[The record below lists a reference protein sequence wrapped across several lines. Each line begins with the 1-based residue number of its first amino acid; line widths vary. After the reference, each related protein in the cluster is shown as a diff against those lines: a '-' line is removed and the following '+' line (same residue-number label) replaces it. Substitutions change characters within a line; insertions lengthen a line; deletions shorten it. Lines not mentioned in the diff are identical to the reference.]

1 MTDDTPQS
9 DRGVLKQYD
18 AFSHALFEKSGGAF
32 FILDD
37 QGEMV
42 MVNGEAASLTGYSP
56 RELST
61 GMFRDILSSGME
73 DIFQNQHDRLFSTEV
88 SSVDYK
94 LCLKTA
100 HGEIREMV
108 ITESRIPD
116 SPHVILAAWPTGD
129 GWQLHDTLKVQMGVF
144 QQFLSNSPLAT
155 CMVDA
160 TGKVVFANEEFGKLF
175 CYRLP
180 EIKEQGLEI
189 LYPEDHKESEARYLH
204 AVLAGKTVQV
214 EVSRRRKN
222 DTLIPVSLTAYPLVI
237 GGESLGAVFL
247 YRDISERKVY
257 EEELTRQALHDTLT
271 QLPNRALFMERLS
284 YFLNR
289 CHRKSCAKSVMFM
302 IDLDRFKLINDSL
315 GHLVG
320 DALLVGVARRL
331 EKCLRPLDTV
341 ARLGG
346 DEFGVIL
353 DDYENKHDVVQIAK
367 RILEEISSPLV
378 IGPHEVYSGASMGIV
393 FVTSEYQRPED
404 ILRDADIAMYRAKSL
419 GRGRF
424 KVFSRNMHE
433 NAVETM
439 SLENDIRQG
448 LGNNEFSVAYQ
459 PIISL
464 KSGMI
469 TGVEA
474 LARWNHPTKGVISPI
489 QFIPIAEESGLIVSL
504 GKRILAQACED
515 MVSWHKVAP
524 DKAPLLLSVNMS
536 PKQFFQPDLVDSVT
550 YILAKTGL
558 SPSYLKIEITESV
571 ILENAKDVIHKI
583 ETFKKMGIKF
593 SIDDFGTGYS
603 SMAYLQKFPVDQ
615 LKIDLSFVRD
625 MHTNKGNLEIVR
637 AIIQL
642 AHSLRLNVVA
652 EGVEQC
658 VHKDLLSSMGCDFGQ
673 GYFFSRPVSAECLQI
688 LLRESD

>member
-9 DRGVLKQYD
+9 DRGTLKQYD

-37 QGEMV
+37 QGEVV
-42 MVNGEAASLTGYSP
+42 MVNGEAASLTGHSP
-56 RELST
+56 KELST
-61 GMFRDILSSGME
+61 GMFQDILPSGMVG
-73 DIFQNQHDRLFSTEV
+73 IFQSQHARLFSNAT

-100 HGEIREMV
+100 QGMVREMV
-108 ITESRIPD
+108 VTESRIPD
-116 SPHVILAAWPTGD
+116 SPHVILAVWPTAERGE
-129 GWQLHDTLKVQMGVF
+129 LHDTLKVQMTIF
-144 QQFLSNSPLAT
+144 QQFLANSPLAT
-155 CMVDA
+155 CMVDSM
-160 TGKVVFANEEFGKLF
+160 GRVVFANEEFGRLF
-175 CYRLP
+175 GYTLL
-180 EIKEQGLEI
+180 EIKDQGLEM
-189 LYPEDHKESEARYLH
+189 LYPENHKKSEARFLQ

-214 EVSRRRKN
+214 EVSRRRKD
-222 DTLIPVSLTAYPLVI
+222 DTLIPGSLTGYPLVI
-237 GGESLGAVFL
+237 GGEHLGAVFS

-257 EEELTRQALHDTLT
+257 EDELTRQALHDTLT

-289 CHRKSCAKSVMFM
+289 CHRKSCAKSVVFM

-315 GHLVG
+315 GHLMG
-320 DALLVGVARRL
+320 DALLVKIARRL
-331 EKCLRPLDTV
+331 EGCLRPLDTV

-367 RILEEISSPLV
+367 RILEEISRPLF
-378 IGPHEVYSGASMGIV
+378 IGAHEVYSGASMGIV

-448 LGNNEFSVAYQ
+448 LARQEFSVAYQ

-464 KSGMI
+464 ESGMI

-474 LARWNHPTKGVISPI
+474 LARWNHPTRGAISPTR
-489 QFIPIAEESGLIVSL
+489 FIPIAEESGLIVPL
-504 GKRILAQACED
+504 GKTILTRACQD
-515 MVSWHKVAP
+515 MVSWHKLAP

-536 PKQFFQPDLVDSVT
+536 PKQFFQPDLVDSVN

-558 SPSYLKIEITESV
+558 SPTYLKIEITESV
-571 ILENAKDVIHKI
+571 ILDNAKEVIHKL
-583 ETFKKMGIKF
+583 ETFKKMGIRF

-625 MHTNKGNLEIVR
+625 MHINNDNLEIVR
-637 AIIQL
+637 AIIRL

-652 EGVEQC
+652 EGVEQS
-658 VHKDLLSSMGCDFGQ
+658 VHKDLLSSMECDFGQ
-673 GYFFSRPVSAECLQI
+673 GYFFSRPVSAENMDLLLQGK
-688 LLRESD
+688 D

>member
-1 MTDDTPQS
+1 
-9 DRGVLKQYD
+9 
-18 AFSHALFEKSGGAF
+18 
-32 FILDD
+32 
-37 QGEMV
+37 
-42 MVNGEAASLTGYSP
+42 
-56 RELST
+56 
-61 GMFRDILSSGME
+61 
-73 DIFQNQHDRLFSTEV
+73 
-88 SSVDYK
+88 VDYK

-100 HGEIREMV
+100 QGMVREMV
-108 ITESRIPD
+108 VTESRIPD
-116 SPHVILAAWPTGD
+116 SPHVILAVWPTAERGE
-129 GWQLHDTLKVQMGVF
+129 LHDTLKVQMTIF
-144 QQFLSNSPLAT
+144 QQFLANSPLAT
-155 CMVDA
+155 CMVDSM
-160 TGKVVFANEEFGKLF
+160 GRVVFANEEFGRLF
-175 CYRLP
+175 GYTLL
-180 EIKEQGLEI
+180 EIKDQGLEM
-189 LYPEDHKESEARYLH
+189 LYPENHKKSEARFLQ

-214 EVSRRRKN
+214 EVSRRRKD
-222 DTLIPVSLTAYPLVI
+222 DTLIPVSLTGYPLVI
-237 GGESLGAVFL
+237 GGEHLGAVFS

-257 EEELTRQALHDTLT
+257 EDELTRQALHDTLT

-289 CHRKSCAKSVMFM
+289 CHRKSCAKSVVFM

-315 GHLVG
+315 GHLMG
-320 DALLVGVARRL
+320 DALLVKIARRL
-331 EKCLRPLDTV
+331 EGCLRPLDTV

-367 RILEEISSPLV
+367 RILEEISRPLF
-378 IGPHEVYSGASMGIV
+378 IGAHEVYSGASMGIV

-448 LGNNEFSVAYQ
+448 LARQEFSVAYQ

-464 KSGMI
+464 ESGMI

-474 LARWNHPTKGVISPI
+474 LARWNHPTRGAISPTR
-489 QFIPIAEESGLIVSL
+489 FIPIAEESGLIVPL
-504 GKRILAQACED
+504 GKTILTRACQD
-515 MVSWHKVAP
+515 MVSWHKLAP

-536 PKQFFQPDLVDSVT
+536 PKQFFQPDLVDSVN

-558 SPSYLKIEITESV
+558 SPTYLKIEITESV
-571 ILENAKDVIHKI
+571 ILDNAKEVIHKL
-583 ETFKKMGIKF
+583 ETFKKMGIRF

-625 MHTNKGNLEIVR
+625 MHINNDNLEIVR
-637 AIIQL
+637 AIIRL

-652 EGVEQC
+652 EGVEQS
-658 VHKDLLSSMGCDFGQ
+658 VHKDLLSSMECDFGQ
-673 GYFFSRPVSAECLQI
+673 GYFFSRPVSAENMDLLLQGK
-688 LLRESD
+688 D

>member
-1 MTDDTPQS
+1 
-9 DRGVLKQYD
+9 
-18 AFSHALFEKSGGAF
+18 
-32 FILDD
+32 
-37 QGEMV
+37 
-42 MVNGEAASLTGYSP
+42 
-56 RELST
+56 
-61 GMFRDILSSGME
+61 
-73 DIFQNQHDRLFSTEV
+73 
-88 SSVDYK
+88 
-94 LCLKTA
+94 
-100 HGEIREMV
+100 
-108 ITESRIPD
+108 
-116 SPHVILAAWPTGD
+116 
-129 GWQLHDTLKVQMGVF
+129 
-144 QQFLSNSPLAT
+144 
-155 CMVDA
+155 
-160 TGKVVFANEEFGKLF
+160 
-175 CYRLP
+175 
-180 EIKEQGLEI
+180 
-189 LYPEDHKESEARYLH
+189 
-204 AVLAGKTVQV
+204 
-214 EVSRRRKN
+214 
-222 DTLIPVSLTAYPLVI
+222 
-237 GGESLGAVFL
+237 
-247 YRDISERKVY
+247 
-257 EEELTRQALHDTLT
+257 
-271 QLPNRALFMERLS
+271 
-284 YFLNR
+284 
-289 CHRKSCAKSVMFM
+289 MFM

-367 RILEEISSPLV
+367 RILEEISRPLV

-583 ETFKKMGIKF
+583 ETFKKMGIRF

>member
-1 MTDDTPQS
+1 MIDDTPHS
-9 DRGVLKQYD
+9 DHGTLRQYD

-32 FILDD
+32 FVLDD
-37 QGEMV
+37 QGEVV
-42 MVNGEAASLTGYSP
+42 MVNGEAAALTGYSP

-61 GMFRDILSSGME
+61 GTFQDILPSGMI
-73 DIFQNQHDRLFSTEV
+73 DIFQDQHDRLLSADI

-94 LCLKTA
+94 LCLRTA
-100 HGEIREMV
+100 SGVIREMV

-116 SPHVILAAWPTGD
+116 SPHVLLAAWPTGE
-129 GWQLHDTLKVQMGVF
+129 GRGLHDTLRVQMTIF
-144 QQFLSNSPLAT
+144 QQFLANSPLAT

-160 TGKVVFANEEFGKLF
+160 AGRVIFANEEFGRLF
-175 CYRLP
+175 GYRLP

-189 LYPEDHKESEARYLH
+189 LYPEDHRESEVRYLQS
-204 AVLAGKTVQV
+204 VLAGKTVQV
-214 EVSRRRKN
+214 EVSRRRKD
-222 DTLIPVSLTAYPLVI
+222 DTLVPVSLTAYPLI
-237 GGESLGAVFL
+237 TGGEHLGAVCL
-247 YRDISERKVY
+247 YRDISERRVY

-289 CHRKSCAKSVMFM
+289 CHRKSCAKAVVFM
-302 IDLDRFKLINDSL
+302 IDLDRFKMINDSL

-320 DALLVGVARRL
+320 DALLVGIARRL
-331 EKCLRPLDTV
+331 EGCLRPLDTV

-353 DDYENKHDVVQIAK
+353 DDYETKHDVVQIAK
-367 RILEEISSPLV
+367 RILEEISRPLV
-378 IGPHEVYSGASMGIV
+378 IGSNEVYSGASMGIV
-393 FVTSEYQRPED
+393 FVTEGYSRPED

-433 NAVETM
+433 NAVETL

-448 LGNNEFSVAYQ
+448 LVRNEFFVAYQ
-459 PIISL
+459 PIIAL
-464 KSGMI
+464 ESGRI

-474 LARWNHPTKGVISPI
+474 LARWSHPTKGSISPAR
-489 QFIPIAEESGLIVSL
+489 FIPIAEESGLIIPL
-504 GKRILAQACED
+504 GKSILDQACQD
-515 MVSWHKVAP
+515 MVAWQTMAP
-524 DKAPLLLSVNMS
+524 DRAPLLLSINMS

-550 YILAKTGL
+550 YVLAKTGL
-558 SPSYLKIEITESV
+558 SPKHLKIEITESV

-615 LKIDLSFVRD
+615 LKIDQSFVRD

-637 AIIQL
+637 AIIRL

-652 EGVEQC
+652 EGVEQS
-658 VHKDLLSSMGCDFGQ
+658 VHRQLLSSMGCDFGQ
-673 GYFFSRPVSAECLQI
+673 GYFFSRPVSAESLQR
-688 LLRESD
+688 LLGESD

>member
-1 MTDDTPQS
+1 
-9 DRGVLKQYD
+9 
-18 AFSHALFEKSGGAF
+18 
-32 FILDD
+32 
-37 QGEMV
+37 
-42 MVNGEAASLTGYSP
+42 
-56 RELST
+56 
-61 GMFRDILSSGME
+61 
-73 DIFQNQHDRLFSTEV
+73 
-88 SSVDYK
+88 
-94 LCLKTA
+94 
-100 HGEIREMV
+100 
-108 ITESRIPD
+108 
-116 SPHVILAAWPTGD
+116 
-129 GWQLHDTLKVQMGVF
+129 
-144 QQFLSNSPLAT
+144 
-155 CMVDA
+155 
-160 TGKVVFANEEFGKLF
+160 
-175 CYRLP
+175 
-180 EIKEQGLEI
+180 
-189 LYPEDHKESEARYLH
+189 
-204 AVLAGKTVQV
+204 
-214 EVSRRRKN
+214 
-222 DTLIPVSLTAYPLVI
+222 
-237 GGESLGAVFL
+237 
-247 YRDISERKVY
+247 
-257 EEELTRQALHDTLT
+257 
-271 QLPNRALFMERLS
+271 
-284 YFLNR
+284 
-289 CHRKSCAKSVMFM
+289 
-302 IDLDRFKLINDSL
+302 
-315 GHLVG
+315 
-320 DALLVGVARRL
+320 
-331 EKCLRPLDTV
+331 
-341 ARLGG
+341 
-346 DEFGVIL
+346 
-353 DDYENKHDVVQIAK
+353 
-367 RILEEISSPLV
+367 
-378 IGPHEVYSGASMGIV
+378 MGIV

-583 ETFKKMGIKF
+583 ETFKKMGIRF

-673 GYFFSRPVSAECLQI
+673 GYFFPRPVSAECLQI

>member
-1 MTDDTPQS
+1 MIDDAPQS
-9 DRGVLKQYD
+9 DRGALKQYD

-37 QGEMV
+37 QGEVV
-42 MVNGEAASLTGYSP
+42 MVNGEAAALTGYSP

-61 GMFRDILSSGME
+61 SMFQDILPTGMI
-73 DIFQNQHDRLFSTEV
+73 DIFQDQHDRILADDT
-88 SSVDYK
+88 SSADYK
-94 LCLKTA
+94 LCLRTA
-100 HGEIREMV
+100 SGLIREMV

-116 SPHVILAAWPTGD
+116 SPHVLLAAWPTGE
-129 GWQLHDTLKVQMGVF
+129 GHGLQDTHKVQMTIF
-144 QQFLSNSPLAT
+144 QQFLANSPLAT

-160 TGKVVFANEEFGKLF
+160 TEKVVFANEEFGRLF
-175 CYRLP
+175 GYRLP

-189 LYPEDHKESEARYLH
+189 LYPADRRESEVRYLH

-214 EVSRRRKN
+214 EVSRRRKD
-222 DTLIPVSLTAYPLVI
+222 DTFIEVSLTAYPLVI
-237 GGESLGAVFL
+237 GGEHLGAVFL

-257 EEELTRQALHDTLT
+257 EDELTRQALHDTLT

-284 YFLNR
+284 YFLSR
-289 CHRKSCAKSVMFM
+289 CHRKSGAKSVVFM
-302 IDLDRFKLINDSL
+302 VDLDRFKLINDSL

-320 DALLVGVARRL
+320 DALLVGIARRL
-331 EKCLRPLDTV
+331 EGCLRPLDTV

-353 DDYENKHDVVQIAK
+353 DDYENKHDVVQVAK
-367 RILEEISSPLV
+367 RILEEISRPLV
-378 IGPHEVYSGASMGIV
+378 IGAHEVYSGASMGIV
-393 FVTSEYQRPED
+393 FVTGEYQRPED
-404 ILRDADIAMYRAKSL
+404 ILRDADIAMYRAKSM

-448 LGNNEFSVAYQ
+448 LAQHEFFVAYQ

-464 KSGMI
+464 ESGMV

-474 LARWNHPTKGVISPI
+474 LARWNHPTRGALSPTR
-489 QFIPIAEESGLIVSL
+489 FIPIAEESGLIVPL
-504 GKRILAQACED
+504 GKIILTQACED
-515 MVSWHKVAP
+515 MVSWHKIAP

-536 PKQFFQPDLVDSVT
+536 PKQFFQPDLVDSVS

-558 SPSYLKIEITESV
+558 SPTHLKIEITESV
-571 ILENAKDVIHKI
+571 ILDNAKEVIHKL
-583 ETFKKMGIKF
+583 ETFKKMGIRF

-625 MHTNKGNLEIVR
+625 MHINNDNLEIVR
-637 AIIQL
+637 AIIRL

-652 EGVEQC
+652 EGVEQS
-658 VHKDLLSSMGCDFGQ
+658 VHKDLLSSMECDFGQ
-673 GYFFSRPVSAECLQI
+673 GYFFSRPVSAKNIDLLLQGK
-688 LLRESD
+688 D

>member
-1 MTDDTPQS
+1 MTDDIPQS
-9 DRGVLKQYD
+9 DRGTLKQYD

-37 QGEMV
+37 QGEVV
-42 MVNGEAASLTGYSP
+42 MVNGEAASLTGHSP
-56 RELST
+56 RKLST
-61 GMFRDILSSGME
+61 GMFQDVLPAGMV
-73 DIFQNQHDRLFSTEV
+73 DIFQSQHARLFSNAT

-100 HGEIREMV
+100 QGMVREMV
-108 ITESRIPD
+108 VTESRIPD
-116 SPHVILAAWPTGD
+116 SPHVILAIWPTAEKGE
-129 GWQLHDTLKVQMGVF
+129 LHDTIKVQMTIF
-144 QQFLSNSPLAT
+144 QQFLANSPLAT
-155 CMVDA
+155 CMIDSM
-160 TGKVVFANEEFGKLF
+160 GRVVFANEAFGRLF
-175 CYRLP
+175 GYRLP
-180 EIKEQGLEI
+180 EIKELGLEI
-189 LYPEDHKESEARYLH
+189 LYPENHKKSEARYLH
-204 AVLAGKTVQV
+204 GVLAGKTVQV
-214 EVSRRRKN
+214 EVSRRRKD
-222 DTLIPVSLTAYPLVI
+222 DTLIPVSLTGYPLVI
-237 GGESLGAVFL
+237 GGEHLGAVFS
-247 YRDISERKVY
+247 YRDISERKIY
-257 EEELTRQALHDTLT
+257 EDELTRQALHDTLT

-289 CHRKSCAKSVMFM
+289 CHRKSCAKSVVFM

-315 GHLVG
+315 GHLMG
-320 DALLVGVARRL
+320 DALLVGIARRL
-331 EKCLRPLDTV
+331 EGCLRPLDTV

-353 DDYENKHDVVQIAK
+353 DDYENKHDVVQIAR
-367 RILEEISSPLV
+367 RILEEISRPLF
-378 IGPHEVYSGASMGIV
+378 IGAHEVYSGASMGIV

-448 LGNNEFSVAYQ
+448 LANNEFSVAYQ

-464 KSGMI
+464 ESGMI

-474 LARWNHPTKGVISPI
+474 LARWNHPTKGAISPTR
-489 QFIPIAEESGLIVSL
+489 FIPIAEESGLIVPL
-504 GKRILAQACED
+504 GKTILTTACQD
-515 MVSWHKVAP
+515 MVSWHKLAP

-536 PKQFFQPDLVDSVT
+536 PKQFFQPDLVDSVN

-558 SPSYLKIEITESV
+558 SPTHLKIEITESV
-571 ILENAKDVIHKI
+571 ILDNAREVIHKL
-583 ETFKKMGIKF
+583 ETFKKMGIRF

-625 MHTNKGNLEIVR
+625 MHINNDNLEIVR
-637 AIIQL
+637 AIIRL

-652 EGVEQC
+652 EGVEQS
-658 VHKDLLSSMGCDFGQ
+658 VHKDLLSSMECDFGQ
-673 GYFFSRPVSAECLQI
+673 GYFFSRPVSAENIDVLLQ
-688 LLRESD
+688 EKD